1 MQHNIEGITQHIS
14 SAEEYIVLANAPDG
28 EGGEVKSHLYING
41 RADKLADL
49 IAQVFNHHPQIF
61 KIMMDRHQ
69 PEEVKKIM
77 EILGGNTPDFGEEL
91 NEEEGGGEEEEE
103 EPERSGV
110 TTDSTPPVLFSEED
124 MKSLMTDIGID
135 LKSGG
140 NNNDGK

>member
-1 MQHNIEGITQHIS
+1 
-14 SAEEYIVLANAPDG
+14 
-28 EGGEVKSHLYING
+28 
-41 RADKLADL
+41 
-49 IAQVFNHHPQIF
+49 
-61 KIMMDRHQ
+61 MD
-69 PEEVKKIM
+69 
-77 EILGGNTPDFGEEL
+77 ILGANTPDFGEEL